1 MKQIALVFISGGLGS
16 VLRFLVSKVFNGYF
30 QNFFLGTF
38 IVNIL
43 GCLLIG
49 LILGASFKHNY
60 LSQNQTL
67 LLATGFCGGFTT
79 FSTFAFENHSL
90 LKTGEF
96 YGLAL
101 YLGSSILLGVAAV
114 AVGLWISKMI

>member
-1 MKQIALVFISGGLGS
+1 MKQITFVFISGGLGS
-16 VLRFLVSKVFNGYF
+16 VLRFLVSKIFNGYF

-38 IVNIL
+38 IVNIT

-49 LILGASFKHNY
+49 LILGISFNHNY

-79 FSTFAFENHSL
+79 FSSFAFENHSL
-90 LKTGEF
+90 LKTGDF
-96 YGLAL
+96 YGFAL
-101 YLGSSILLGVAAV
+101 YLGSSILLGIAAV
-114 AVGLWISKMI
+114 AAGLWISKML

>member
-1 MKQIALVFISGGLGS
+1 MKQITFVFISGGLGS
-16 VLRFLVSKVFNGYF
+16 VLRFLVSKIFNGYF

-38 IVNIL
+38 IVNIT

-49 LILGASFKHNY
+49 LILGIPFNHNY

-79 FSTFAFENHSL
+79 FSSFAFENHSL
-90 LKTGEF
+90 LKTGDF
-96 YGLAL
+96 YGFAL
-101 YLGSSILLGVAAV
+101 YLGSSILLGIAAV
-114 AVGLWISKMI
+114 AAGLWISKML

>member
-1 MKQIALVFISGGLGS
+1 MKQIALVFVSGGLGS
-16 VLRFLVSKVFNGYF
+16 ALRFYISKTFNDYF
-30 QNFFLGTF
+30 PNFFLGTF

-49 LILGASFKHNY
+49 LILGISFKHNY

-79 FSTFAFENHSL
+79 FSSFAFENHTL
-90 LKTGEF
+90 LKLGEY
-96 YGLAL
+96 YGFAI
-101 YLGSSILLGVAAV
+101 YLGSSILLGIAAV
-114 AVGLWISKMI
+114 AFGLWISKMI